1 MNTLNRI
8 VVVLL
13 LLALILAT
21 ILVVAAPQQS
31 FDVTAG
37 FFDWLSATVKAYH
50 EQSWTLWTIGRVVVG
65 AGIGLLCLL
74 LLWLEFRRKRV
85 RIIRAQKL
93 EGGESFIAVDS
104 ISQRLA
110 YTIDQLPDVVR
121 AVPKV
126 DRYGRSGL
134 DLDILLETSPEI
146 DVPTKT
152 EEVLQVT
159 KEVITERMGLKLGK
173 VQVKI
178 RHAPY
183 PKR

>member
-1 MNTLNRI
+1 MNAFNRI

-13 LLALILAT
+13 IILLIAAA
-21 ILVVAAPQQS
+21 ILVVAAPQKS
-31 FDVTAG
+31 FDVAADSFG
-37 FFDWLSATVKAYH
+37 WLSAQVESYQ
-50 EQSWTLWTIGRVVVG
+50 EQNWPLWTIGRVVAG
-65 AGIGLLCLL
+65 AVSGLLLLL

-93 EGGESFIAVDS
+93 EGGDSFIAVDS

-121 AVPKV
+121 AVP
-126 DRYGRSGL
+126 RITRFGRNGL
-134 DLDILLETSPEI
+134 DLDIALETAPEI
-146 DVPTKT
+146 DVPVKT
-152 EEVLQVT
+152 AEVLDIT
-159 KEVITERMGLKLGK
+159 KEVITERMGLRLGK

-178 RHAPY
+178 RHSPY

>member
-1 MNTLNRI
+1 MNVFNRI

-13 LLALILAT
+13 VLLLILVT
-21 ILVVAAPQQS
+21 ILVVAAPTRA
-31 FDVTAG
+31 FDMAAG
-37 FFDWLSATVKAYH
+37 FFQWLSASAKIYEH
-50 EQSWTLWTIGRVVVG
+50 QSWQLWAVGRAVG
-65 AGIGLLCLL
+65 GAILCLLWLL
-74 LLWLEFRRKRV
+74 LLWLEFRRPRV
-85 RIIRAQKL
+85 RIIHAQKL
-93 EGGESFIAVDS
+93 AGGESFIAVDS

-121 AVPKV
+121 AVPRV
-126 DRYGRSGL
+126 TRYGRGGL

-159 KEVITERMGLKLGK
+159 KEVITERMGLKLGN

-178 RHAPY
+178 KHAPY
-183 PKR
+183 PRQ